1 MGVIFM
7 KDVLRFLKS
16 KVVITALLVAV
27 VYQAIMMGI
36 FLPGYSA
43 MPDRMD
49 KMTINI
55 VNEDPQAGKMITE
68 KLAKELDFKVDTDKD
83 FKDARK
89 ALDNQK
95 SYLIIHIPDG
105 FTQDLKSTKDKA
117 KINFEVSEANP
128 LLVNSAMKNV
138 ATGIDNS
145 LDQSIGKEMS
155 EKVLKNF
162 KVPSSQAKQ
171 MSNVITDKID
181 ANIIAVNELPNQEM
195 QNAMGPLFIS
205 IATSV
210 GAMIFSMLVG
220 SEFNKQRVTMSRLK
234 SFISLEIIVAIAS
247 IIVPTVGLGIYFKL
261 ENYGFESFMQMWGM
275 HALLFFAA
283 SHINLIFNILFNEI
297 GMIINL
303 PFLLTQVISGGGVL
317 PRAIMYP
324 IFQKISFISPI
335 YYSIKGDF
343 GILFGGPDISTQAWY
358 LVSLSVGAIAIILL
372 IHLLKPL
379 VKPKAISL

>member
-1 MGVIFM
+1 M
-7 KDVLRFLKS
+7 KDVLGFLKS
-16 KVVITALLVAV
+16 KVVIAALLVAV

-49 KMTINI
+49 KITVNI
-55 VNEDPQAGKMITE
+55 VNEDAQAGKMITE

-83 FKDARK
+83 LKEARK
-89 ALDNQK
+89 ALNNQK
-95 SYLIIHIPDG
+95 TYLIIHIPED
-105 FTQDLKSTKDKA
+105 FTKDIKSPKDKA
-117 KINFEVSEANP
+117 RIDFEVSEANP
-128 LLVNSAMKNV
+128 LLINSAMKNV
-138 ATGIDNS
+138 ASGIEKS
-145 LDQSIGKEMS
+145 LDQSLGQEMN
-155 EKVLKNF
+155 EKILKNF
-162 KVPSSQAKQ
+162 KVPSSQAKE
-171 MSNVITDKID
+171 MSKVLSDKID
-181 ANIIAVNELPNQEM
+181 GNVIAVNKLPNQEM

-205 IATSV
+205 IATCV

-220 SEFNKQRVTMSRLK
+220 GEFNKQRVNMSRLK
-234 SFISLEIIVAIAS
+234 SFISLELIVAIAS

-283 SHINLIFNILFNEI
+283 SHINLIFNILLNEL
-297 GMIINL
+297 GMIFNL

-324 IFQKISFISPI
+324 IFQKISIISPI

-343 GILFGGPDISTQAWY
+343 GILFGGPDISSQAWY
-358 LVSLSVGAIAIILL
+358 LAALAGGAIAVILL
-372 IHLLKPL
+372 IHMLKPL
-379 VKPKAISL
+379 VPPKQITL